1 MRAIAGLLA
10 YLTTIMIVVIMIINE
25 QIRMRKN
32 RKNDHSNNSRTE

>member
-10 YLTTIMIVVIMIINE
+10 YLTAIMIAVIMIINE

-32 RKNDHSNNSRTE
+32 KKNDLSNNFHTE